1 MNIVNF
7 DGVYFKR
14 EEKYIV
20 IMKTLF
26 SIIWKLIMLVG
37 LRINYFENM
46 HSRNMFIITIE
57 DTHPIYFNNVSLYV
71 SKTISMII
79 FLVGSIL
86 FKLKH
91 PQRAYAL
98 RTHYTIKTNRE
109 WNEINRQI
117 RIKKKEKLKNSV
129 KDTRSFL
136 LEV

>member
-1 MNIVNF
+1 
-7 DGVYFKR
+7 
-14 EEKYIV
+14 
-20 IMKTLF
+20 
-26 SIIWKLIMLVG
+26 
-37 LRINYFENM
+37 
-46 HSRNMFIITIE
+46 MFIITIE